1 MKKFFRQTLGR
12 RGVAS
17 VELGLVAPTLIT
29 MCVAISD
36 FSIVYHKQLQISS
49 ALTAAGEYAYTKG
62 QSETGTALAS
72 DVASF
77 LQAISAVNL
86 SSASASFNG
95 GLNAADYYCVSGS
108 PATYSGPYNIGS
120 TCTDGST
127 AGQFISISATYSY
140 TPMFGA
146 NKAFL
151 PGTYTQ
157 SVIVRLQ

>member
-1 MKKFFRQTLGR
+1 MKKFFRRISR
-12 RGVAS
+12 REGVAS

-29 MCVAISD
+29 LCVAISD
-36 FSIVYHKQLQISS
+36 FSIVYHKQLQLSS
-49 ALTAAGEYAYTKG
+49 ALTAAAEYAFARG

-77 LQAISAVNL
+77 TQAISAVSLGSVTAN
-86 SSASASFNG
+86 FNG
-95 GLNAADYYCVSGS
+95 GLAATNYYCVTGS
-108 PATYSGPYNIGS
+108 PATYSGPYSSGA
-120 TCTDGST
+120 TCPDGST
-127 AGQFISISATYSY
+127 AGQFVSISATYSY

>member
-36 FSIVYHKQLQISS
+36 FSIVYHKQLQI
-49 ALTAAGEYAYTKG
+49 
-62 QSETGTALAS
+62 
-72 DVASF
+72 F